1 MPFDNTVM
9 VLQVTG
15 AQLREVLEFALR
27 GGGPAIHVSGL
38 SVRYDPR
45 RPAGERVREVRLQ
58 PSGRKLDDDRTYRL
72 AVNDFMVT
80 GGDGFAMFADK
91 KRLASGAVLIDVLEL
106 YARRLPQP
114 IEPPAVGRFQVD
126 E

>member
-1 MPFDNTVM
+1 
-9 VLQVTG
+9 VLELSG
-15 AQLREVLEFALR
+15 AQLRAVFESALR
-27 GGGPAIHVSGL
+27 DGRPAAHVSGVT
-38 SVRYDPR
+38 VRYDPR
-45 RPAGERVREVRLQ
+45 RPKGERVRQVRFAD
-58 PSGRKLDDDRTYRL
+58 GRKLDDDRRYRL

-80 GGDGFAMFADK
+80 GGDGFTMFADMP
-91 KRLASGAVLIDVLEL
+91 RVSSGAVLIDVLEL